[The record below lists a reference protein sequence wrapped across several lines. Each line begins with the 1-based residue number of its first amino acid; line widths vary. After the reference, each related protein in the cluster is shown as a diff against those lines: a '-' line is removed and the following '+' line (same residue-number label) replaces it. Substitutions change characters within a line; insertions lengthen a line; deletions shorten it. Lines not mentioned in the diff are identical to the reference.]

1 MTAVTS
7 HDNHYKRTMNIKLF
21 IKISGDDCHI
31 STEHLRLV
39 SIEDDYV
46 SSILCVHIYSPN
58 IPYQGEIGSIHPSN
72 GGDWN
77 KVSRK
82 IRLQAKIICFLCII

>member
-31 STEHLRLV
+31 ATEHLRLV

-46 SSILCVHIYSPN
+46 SSI
-58 IPYQGEIGSIHPSN
+58 
-72 GGDWN
+72 
-77 KVSRK
+77 
-82 IRLQAKIICFLCII
+82 

>member
-1 MTAVTS
+1 MMTSVTS

-46 SSILCVHIYSPN
+46 SSIFCVQIYSPN
-58 IPYQGEIGSIHPSN
+58 IHYQGEIASIHSSN
-72 GGDWN
+72 
-77 KVSRK
+77 
-82 IRLQAKIICFLCII
+82 